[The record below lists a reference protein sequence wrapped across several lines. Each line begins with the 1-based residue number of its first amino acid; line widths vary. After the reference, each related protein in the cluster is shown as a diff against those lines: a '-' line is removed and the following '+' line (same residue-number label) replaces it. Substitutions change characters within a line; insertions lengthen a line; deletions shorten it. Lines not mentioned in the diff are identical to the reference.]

1 MIDAEQLRAA
11 ATAAGKSPARIA
23 YEMVEA
29 KPWPLGYLAFVAQR
43 WHEVA
48 QSLGIRYE
56 DLTPE
61 VKPMF
66 AAQFVERCAA
76 FVREKYTR

>member
-11 ATAAGKSPARIA
+11 ATGAGKAPARIA

-48 QSLGIRYE
+48 ESFGMRDE
-56 DLTPE
+56 DLTSE
-61 VKPMF
+61 LRPMF
-66 AAQFVERCAA
+66 APQFVERCAA
-76 FVREKYTR
+76 FVREKYK